1 MNDLIL
7 EAKGILD
14 APLDDETSR
23 VIRHLIIE
31 VDRLQGTLEIYADP
45 SNWSSCAH
53 TEVETGEYPNVDGFS
68 DTRDIQVELGIDIVW
83 CNNDEGK
90 LYAQKVLKTTDKEIS
105 SMNTQLTDA
114 LMEIA
119 KLHRYMDLMEV
130 EEYYDDFECPHE
142 HVSKNICDDCGAVRG
157 DKDFNV

>member
-1 MNDLIL
+1 MSDLISD
-7 EAKGILD
+7 AKGILD
-14 APLDDETSR
+14 TPLDGETDNVLR
-23 VIRHLIIE
+23 QLINE
-31 VDRLQGTLEIYADP
+31 VDQLRGTLEIYADP

-68 DTRDIQVELGIDIVW
+68 DTRDIQIELGIDIVW

-90 LYAQKVLKTTDKEIS
+90 MYAQKALKTTDKEIS
-105 SMNTQLTDA
+105 SMNKQLTDA

-130 EEYYDDFECPHE
+130 EEYYGDFECPHE
-142 HVSKNICDDCGAVRG
+142 HIKDGLCFDCGAVIKEG
-157 DKDFNV
+157 D